1 MANIKALIL
10 FSGGLDSLLG
20 VKILQAQSIE
30 VTGVCFKSSFFS
42 ADKAKEAAKNL
53 GIELKIVD
61 ISSEILELVKNP
73 PSGYGRRL
81 NPCIDCHSL
90 MIKEA
95 AKILKK
101 ERYDF
106 IATGEVL
113 GQRPF
118 SQNKDALE
126 SVSKLSGTEVL
137 RPLSAKLLGET
148 EIEKKRLVNRGRL
161 LNIRGRRRE
170 RQIELAKK
178 YKLKEIPSPS
188 GGCLLTDPGFSDRLV
203 KMLDYW
209 PDCSLHDINLLKN
222 GRIFWFNQKDRNIK
236 DRNIKTIIVIGR
248 HLNDNEN
255 LEKLVKSGDIMLKLK
270 EIVGPTTLIRIKEPN
285 LVINKLEKE
294 INKEINIDIPDTL
307 KMSSLKLGE
316 EKDFKEIIE
325 IAALL
330 TGYYSTKARGKN
342 IVVNISIK

>member
-1 MANIKALIL
+1 MAKVKALIL

-30 VTGVCFKSSFFS
+30 VVGVCFRSSFFS
-42 ADKAKEAAKNL
+42 ADKAREAARNL

-73 PSGYGRRL
+73 PNGYGRHL

-90 MIKEA
+90 MIKKA

-118 SQNKDALE
+118 SQNKDAIE
-126 SVSKLSGTEVL
+126 SISRLSGTEVL
-137 RPLSAKLLGET
+137 RPLSAKLLRET

-188 GGCLLTDPGFSDRLV
+188 GGCLLTDPGFSNRLM

-209 PDCSLHDINLLKN
+209 PDCNLNDIELLKN
-222 GRIFWFNQKDRNIK
+222 GRVFWLPLKDVNNKI
-236 DRNIKTIIVIGR
+236 IIVIGR
-248 HLNDNEN
+248 YLSDNEN
-255 LEKLVKSGDIMLKLK
+255 LEKLAINSDIMLKLK
-270 EIVGPTTLIRIKEPN
+270 EVTGPTTLIRTKEQN
-285 LVINKLEKE
+285 IIINKIKKQE
-294 INKEINIDIPDTL
+294 KEINIDIPDTL

-342 IVVNISIK
+342 VFINIDLI